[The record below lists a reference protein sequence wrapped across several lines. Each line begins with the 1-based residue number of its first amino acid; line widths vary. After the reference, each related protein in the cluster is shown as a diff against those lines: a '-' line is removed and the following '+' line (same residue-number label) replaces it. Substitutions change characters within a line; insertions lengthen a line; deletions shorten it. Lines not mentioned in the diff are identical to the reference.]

1 MNTQD
6 KSIKKIALSI
16 AVIASFMTPFMGS
29 AINVALPTIGKT
41 FNANAVQISWVA
53 TSYILT
59 AAMFLVPLGK
69 LADIVGRKK
78 IYTIGLIIFT
88 ISSILCALSSTINQ
102 LILFRVIQG
111 LGSSMIFSTSTAIIT
126 SVYPVG
132 ERGRALGINVSSVYI
147 GLSIGPFA
155 GGLLTQYFGWQS
167 IFLVLVPIGVLAI
180 ILVYLRLKQEWA
192 EARKEIFDWKVFYM
206 VRFCFC

>member
-167 IFLVLVPIGVLAI
+167 IFLVLVPIGVLARCVD
-180 ILVYLRLKQEWA
+180 LS
-192 EARKEIFDWKVFYM
+192 
-206 VRFCFC
+206 CG